1 MTEVLCIKENNCI
14 IQPKNILLPEQC
26 SVLLKTSTILIFTV
40 GYSYYREYYDFTFS
54 TTAVFVTSI
63 MYWSNPE
70 YNWKR
75 NLDMFISHFSVLHHC
90 VRAYTAERYVPFYFF
105 TMLGVLCYW
114 SSWKLYNQNKI
125 WTSVYLHS
133 GLHIMFNLAVLSL
146 YSGDLVPICDN
157 NNILVY
163 IIKNDVYDLQLC
175 SN

>member
-1 MTEVLCIKENNCI
+1 MTEVLCIKENNSI

-26 SVLLKTSTILIFTV
+26 SVLLKTSVIPIFAM

-54 TTAVFVTSI
+54 TTAVFTASI
-63 MYWSNPE
+63 MYWSKPE

-75 NLDMFISHFSVLHHC
+75 NLDMFLANCSVFYHC
-90 VRAYTAERYVPFYFF
+90 VRAYNAERYVLFYSF
-105 TMLGVLCYW
+105 TMLGVLCYLF
-114 SSWKLYNQNKI
+114 SWKLYNQNKI

-133 GLHIMFNLAVLSL
+133 GVHIMFNLAILSL
-146 YSGDLVPICDN
+146 YSGVLVPICDN
-157 NNILVY
+157 TNILVY